1 MSTRKKFRAIDN
13 AVADSYAVELDRN
26 ARAFGVLEHHA
37 EYVPP
42 IWTWRVTVDDRPFAN
57 GATFSLPRAK
67 AAVLFAWKG
76 YTASQQSLGDPKPA
90 LKRRRSPR

>member
-1 MSTRKKFRAIDN
+1 MSTRKKFEAIDN
-13 AVADSYAVELDRN
+13 RDGSSSYAVELDSR

-37 EYVPP
+37 KHIPP
-42 IWTWRVTVDDRPFAN
+42 IWTWRVTVDDQPFAN

-76 YTASQQSLGDPKPA
+76 YAASRD
-90 LKRRRSPR
+90 RSPR